1 MIYLGENAIFH
12 LLYVR
17 KLYQRGGCFGNQGGV
32 VWFSQRLGLHRFKGK
47 VLIVMNITERSYSLA
62 RHGAS
67 AKNSNQNKNTHQTPL
82 KPRVQPSK
90 ALSASSQ

>member
-1 MIYLGENAIFH
+1 
-12 LLYVR
+12 
-17 KLYQRGGCFGNQGGV
+17 
-32 VWFSQRLGLHRFKGK
+32 
-47 VLIVMNITERSYSLA
+47 MNITERSYSLA